1 MTTALIV
8 LVVVGLL
15 VWLSAARPSFS
26 SFSSDPADR
35 DRVRQ
40 LDELRALAGSRA
52 DVSVSTR
59 TRR

>member
-1 MTTALIV
+1 MATAVIV

-15 VWLSAARPSFS
+15 VWLSIARP

-35 DRVRQ
+35 DRARQ

-52 DVSVSTR
+52 DVSVKPR

>member
-8 LVVVGLL
+8 LVLAGLL
-15 VWLSAARPSFS
+15 VWLSTTRPFLS
-26 SFSSDPADR
+26 SGPADR

-52 DVSVSTR
+52 DVSVSPR